1 MAARHEAGRAG
12 PHPAVQTSDA
22 RARRRATTQAAR
34 KAAAHNGCPDKP
46 ELLLHRAR
54 GGRRGIKRCRLKV
67 LDLRVTSS
75 ALRLAGARRVRNT
88 LACWSVRAVLI
99 TRLQRRGCVLD
110 GSQTDMG
117 AQAEAAAAL
126 SGGGAKTVA
135 AAHSSSLPAAVNS
148 VFASLEPV
156 TGDGRVNDPW
166 AVAMLLTPRALRPVW
181 RLLAW
186 LAPAR
191 AVRTLAV
198 ASERCLAHS
207 RRLLAAAR
215 AAAKEPP
222 PGGTTADGASPLSL
236 FSLLTCNG
244 IAAAVARHGSGAAA
258 LLSDDAIMSHSHTM
272 LLAGVETTAAMIA
285 FAFSGTRL
293 RVQGLRAGGGQEAV
307 GQAAQ
312 GGQRPDQR
320 RHEPRALQV
329 DHRARLHPRVPSS
342 WPPISASSSA
352 RLSRRRGRTTSTAS
366 LTKYGLLFPISC
378 TCSPLRIRLGGFYPV
393 HTADVTPPLFRLHD
407 VLMMHLSTR

>member
-1 MAARHEAGRAG
+1 M
-12 PHPAVQTSDA
+12 
-22 RARRRATTQAAR
+22 
-34 KAAAHNGCPDKP
+34 
-46 ELLLHRAR
+46 
-54 GGRRGIKRCRLKV
+54 
-67 LDLRVTSS
+67 
-75 ALRLAGARRVRNT
+75 
-88 LACWSVRAVLI
+88 
-99 TRLQRRGCVLD
+99 D

-258 LLSDDAIMSHSHTM
+258 LLSDDAIMSHCHTM

-285 FAFSGTRL
+285 FALHLLAQHPDAAARVRAEADATPAPVYEDVWGGRFAFTEAVLRETTRVLPPASLVMRCATADTTLGGVRIPTGTRVFGCLSASGRSAALFPQPHAFRGRGAGRGAEGAGPLVSRWRRRL
-293 RVQGLRAGGGQEAV
+293 R
-307 GQAAQ
+307 
-312 GGQRPDQR
+312 GQRRQ
-320 RHEPRALQV
+320 EGEGCCEAGAQEQE
-329 DHRARLHPRVPSS
+329 
-342 WPPISASSSA
+342 
-352 RLSRRRGRTTSTAS
+352 G
-366 LTKYGLLFPISC
+366 
-378 TCSPLRIRLGGFYPV
+378 
-393 HTADVTPPLFRLHD
+393 
-407 VLMMHLSTR
+407 